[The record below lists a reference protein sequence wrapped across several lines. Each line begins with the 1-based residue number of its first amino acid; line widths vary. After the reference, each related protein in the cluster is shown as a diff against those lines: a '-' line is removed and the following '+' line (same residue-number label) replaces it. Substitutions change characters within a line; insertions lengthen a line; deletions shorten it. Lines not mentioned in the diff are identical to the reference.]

1 MNENSGRISVETVS
15 LIFSSHVRFHSVVAA
30 LLILCFSILVQ
41 FHPSSSHVR
50 MSSILILG
58 AGELG
63 LPIIQSLSSLLS
75 TLSLPDRPTLT
86 VLLRPSTI
94 SSPSESKSKEL
105 AYIRTLGVNILAA
118 DLSASTVSEL
128 ASHFKNYDII
138 ISCTG
143 FSGGA
148 GTQMKLARA
157 VLEAGVN
164 HYYPW
169 QFGVDYDIIGPDA
182 AGGLFREQCQVREL
196 LRAQEATKWT
206 IVSTGMF
213 TSFLFE
219 PFFGVVG
226 QAEEGVVVRALG
238 SWENQVTVT
247 TPEDIGRIAAE
258 LVLRDTRTGVVY
270 TAGDTVSYHQVADLV
285 EQRIGKE
292 KVRKE
297 VWNLDYLRDELEQD
311 PENAIKKYRVVFA
324 EGRGVSWKTEVAVNH
339 VGSIRATDV
348 RSFLASK
355 EKLMNQG

>member
-1 MNENSGRISVETVS
+1 
-15 LIFSSHVRFHSVVAA
+15 
-30 LLILCFSILVQ
+30 
-41 FHPSSSHVR
+41 

-63 LPIIQSLSSLLS
+63 LPIIHSLAQLSSTIPPS
-75 TLSLPDRPTLT
+75 SRPVLT

-94 SSPSESKSKEL
+94 SSPSPSKSKEI
-105 AYIRTLGVNILAA
+105 ASIQNLGVNILAA
-118 DLSASTVSEL
+118 DISTSTASEL
-128 ASHFKNYDII
+128 ASHFKKYRTI

-148 GTQMKLARA
+148 GTQMKLAQA
-157 VLEAGVN
+157 VLEADVS

-196 LRAQEATKWT
+196 LRAQDTTKWT

-219 PFFGVVG
+219 PFFGVVD
-226 QAEEGVVVRALG
+226 QAGEDVVVRALG
-238 SWENQVTVT
+238 SWDNQVTVT
-247 TPEDIGRIAAE
+247 TPEDIGRVVAE
-258 LVLRDTRTGVVY
+258 LVLQDGRTGVVY
-270 TAGDTVSYHQVADLV
+270 TAGDTLSYQQVAELV
-285 EQRIGKE
+285 EQKMGKE

-297 VWNLDYLRDELEQD
+297 IWALDYLRAELGQD

-324 EGRGVSWKTEVAVNH
+324 EGKGVSWKQDVTLNH
-339 VGSIRATDV
+339 VRGIQTTDV
-348 RSFLASK
+348 RSFLASRK
-355 EKLMNQG
+355 NIVGQP